1 MQAVVTIGGGSGQF
15 NLLSAL
21 RDLDDVELTAVV
33 SMTDSGGST
42 GRLRDE
48 LGILPPGDVLKC
60 ILALSPLRDVARDLL
75 LKRFEST
82 RRLQGHTAGNM
93 LLTMLSQ
100 YVGSFAKGVEAL
112 AELLNVQGRILPV
125 TVDKATLVAELE
137 SGERLFGEHAIDV
150 PRGPGRSRIANVFLV
165 PHHADE
171 ISVYPPVLEA
181 IANADVVLIGPGDL
195 YTSIVPSLLVP
206 GVAAALRDTGAR
218 LIYISNIMTK
228 YGETEGYAVE
238 DFLAV
243 LQRYIGRPVPEVIYN
258 THLPSP
264 ELLARYACEH
274 AAPVQ
279 LNNPGCRTLYVHAH
293 DLIEDGVDLLR
304 HDAAKLAQVLRA
316 VLAGNGEAA

>member
-21 RDLDDVELTAVV
+21 RDLDDISLCAVV

-60 ILALSPLRDVARDLL
+60 ILALSPHREVARDLL
-75 LKRFEST
+75 LKRFESS

-100 YVGSFAKGVEAL
+100 YVGSFAKGVDAL
-112 AELLNVQGRILPV
+112 AELLNVHGAILPV

-137 SGERLFGEHAIDV
+137 DGSRLFGEHAIDV
-150 PRGPGRSRIANVFLV
+150 PRGPDRSRISNVFLV
-165 PHHADE
+165 PHHSE
-171 ISVYPPVLEA
+171 QIRVYPPVLEA
-181 IANADVVLIGPGDL
+181 IAAADVVLIGPGDL

-206 GVAAALRDTGAR
+206 GVAEALRESGAR
-218 LIYISNIMTK
+218 LVYVSNIMTK
-228 YGETEGYAVE
+228 YGETERYAVE

-243 LQRYIGRPVPEVIYN
+243 LQRYIARPIPEVVFN
-258 THLPSP
+258 THTPP
-264 ELLARYACEH
+264 AEILARYAEEK
-274 AAPVQ
+274 AEPVR
-279 LNNPGCRTLYVHAH
+279 LRDPECRTLFIHAH
-293 DLIEDGVDLLR
+293 DLIEEGSEVVR
-304 HDAAKLAQVLRA
+304 HDPIKLSRVLRE
-316 VLAGNGEAA
+316 VLLMSGDL